1 MSGNGVPFRTGR
13 IYGRANVPFMKEE
26 LEMKKNTIMGIV
38 WIAVATILTLLLIQ
52 GLTGGFPRM
61 GQLPSLTAPAG
72 DEWEGGSS
80 GQGSL
85 TKENSFS
92 ADDIRQLE
100 AELKTLPLNIE
111 ASKDGMIHV
120 DFLDGAENWCR
131 LSSRGSRL
139 SVEGK
144 KTPTGPSGR
153 VCVSLPASWRG
164 KLDLECV
171 SGAVQINGIQADTL
185 DVETVSGAVNISDC
199 SAATLDAESVSGS
212 VHATGAF
219 GKAAVETVS
228 GSIQVG
234 FTAPPKEKCRFESV
248 SGAVSLS
255 LPHDSGYTLKY
266 KSMSGSFS
274 DEISGTSGGR
284 KGMSSNGDGAVPI
297 SVSTMSGAIRVQ

>member
-1 MSGNGVPFRTGR
+1 
-13 IYGRANVPFMKEE
+13 
-26 LEMKKNTIMGIV
+26 MKKNTIMGIV

-52 GLTGGFPRM
+52 GMTGGFPRI
-61 GQLPSLTAPAG
+61 GQLSSLTAPAG

-92 ADDIRQLE
+92 ANDIRQLE
-100 AELKTLPLNIE
+100 AELKTLPLTIGT
-111 ASKDGMIHV
+111 SKDSMIHV

-131 LSSRGSRL
+131 LSAHGSKL
-139 SVEGK
+139 SVEEK
-144 KTPTGPSGR
+144 KMHKGSSGR

-212 VHATGAF
+212 VHAAGAF

-228 GSIQVG
+228 GSIQVA
-234 FTAPPKEKCRFESV
+234 FTAPPKEKCKFESV

-266 KSMSGSFS
+266 ESMSGSFS
-274 DEISGTSGGR
+274 DGISGTRGGH
-284 KGMSSNGDGAVPI
+284 KGISSNGDGTVPI